1 MYEDI
6 FESIRNAA
14 QKRNLRE
21 STINLYCNDV
31 RYFLQCTGK
40 EIADLTVED
49 VDAFLTTKRLEG
61 RSP

>member
-14 QKRNLRE
+14 QKRNLRK

-31 RYFLQCTGK
+31 RYFLQYTGK
-40 EIADLTVED
+40 EIADLTENITAD
-49 VDAFLTTKRLEG
+49 EE
-61 RSP
+61 S